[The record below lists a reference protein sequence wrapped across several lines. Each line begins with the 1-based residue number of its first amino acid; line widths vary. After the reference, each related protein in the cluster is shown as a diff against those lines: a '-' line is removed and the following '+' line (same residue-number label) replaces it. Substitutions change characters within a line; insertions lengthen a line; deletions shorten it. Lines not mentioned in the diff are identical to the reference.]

1 VIADLGTLGGCC
13 SNSAAINQAGQV
25 IGIANT
31 AGDVEQHAF
40 VANIAD
46 ITPICNGQTA
56 TIYVDAQGRIVGG
69 PDNGKLYNGKLKG
82 TSGADVIVSTD
93 GSDNIDAKAG
103 NDAVCGGAGDDKLLG
118 GGGNDT
124 LTGGIG
130 ADKFRGAAGTDTA
143 TDFNPAEGDTQT
155 GVENL

>member
-1 VIADLGTLGGCC
+1 MTDLGSLGLN
-13 SNSAAINQAGQV
+13 NSLAQAINEAGQV
-25 IGIANT
+25 IGYAYTNI
-31 AGDVEQHAF
+31 VEQHAF

-46 ITPICNGQTA
+46 ITPMCNGQTA
-56 TIYVDAQGRIVGG
+56 TIYVDPQGRIVGG

-124 LTGGIG
+124 LTGGVG

-143 TDFNPAEGDTQT
+143 TDFNPGEGDNQT
-155 GVENL
+155 GVENF

>member
-1 VIADLGTLGGCC
+1 MADLGTLDLV
-13 SNSAAINQAGQV
+13 NSEVIAINQAGQV
-25 IGIANT
+25 IGYAYTSI
-31 AGDVEQHAF
+31 VEQHAF
-40 VANIAD
+40 VANIDTA
-46 ITPICNGQTA
+46 PMCSGQIA
-56 TIYVDAQGRIVGG
+56 TIYVGAQGRIVGG
-69 PDNGKLYNGKLKG
+69 PDNSKLYKGKLKG
-82 TSGADVIVSTD
+82 TNGADVIVGTD

-143 TDFNPAEGDTQT
+143 TDFNPGEGDTQT
-155 GVENL
+155 SVENF